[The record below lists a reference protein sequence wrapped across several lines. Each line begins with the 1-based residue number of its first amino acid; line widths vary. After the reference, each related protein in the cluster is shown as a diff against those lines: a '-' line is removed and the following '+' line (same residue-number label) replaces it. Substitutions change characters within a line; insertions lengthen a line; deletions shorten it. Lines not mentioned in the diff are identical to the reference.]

1 VSGLLDALVGLPPWL
16 VLLLVFALPAAEAG
30 LLVGVFIPGETAV
43 LIGGVVAHGG
53 GLSLWEVMVAAALGA
68 AIGDQAGFLL
78 GRRYGTRLVDHLPAR
93 VRRAG
98 DLDRALDLI
107 RRRGATAV
115 ALGRWTAVM
124 RALVPGAAGT
134 SGMTQTRF
142 TIANVLGGTLW
153 AVAIAAAGFLAGA
166 SYHRLAHNLGLAGD
180 VLVAVVLVAG
190 VVWWARTRRRGATH
204 PPESPTVRDR
214 Q

>member
-1 VSGLLDALVGLPPWL
+1 VSGLLDAIVGLPPWL

-30 LLVGVFIPGETAV
+30 LLVGVFVPGETAV
-43 LIGGVVAHGG
+43 LVGGVVAHGG
-53 GLSLWEVMVAAALGA
+53 SLSLWEVMVAAALGA

-78 GRRYGTRLVDHLPAR
+78 GRRFGTRLVDHLPAR
-93 VRRAG
+93 VREAG

-153 AVAIAAAGFLAGA
+153 AVAVAAAGFLAGA

-180 VLVAVVLVAG
+180 VLVAVVIVAG
-190 VVWWARTRRRGATH
+190 LLWWARSRRRGPTH
-204 PPESPTVRDR
+204 PPESPTV
-214 Q
+214 